1 MYVSSQRTHLDLTV
15 SGPTSVPMGTTSV
28 RFENRPANFFE
39 HDSRTTRRFDR
50 MGRSVVYSVVR
61 AS

>member
-15 SGPTSVPMGTTSV
+15 SEPAFVPIGTAGV
-28 RFENRPANFFE
+28 WFENRSALFFE

-50 MGRSVVYSVVR
+50 MGRAVVYSVVR